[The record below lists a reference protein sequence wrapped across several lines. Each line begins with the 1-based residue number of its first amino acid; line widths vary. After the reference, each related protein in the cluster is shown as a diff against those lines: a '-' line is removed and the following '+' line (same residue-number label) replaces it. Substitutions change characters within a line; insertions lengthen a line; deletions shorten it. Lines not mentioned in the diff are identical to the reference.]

1 LKYSIGGLDSFVNTL
16 IVRRNAMSESNS
28 PETSNEPAASNEIA
42 LSSRQVIDIAI
53 RLAVGLVFVVVSYQ
67 ILAPFVGLIVWG
79 GVIAI
84 AVYPLFSKLV
94 DRLGGRRKIAVS
106 LFVLIG
112 IAIIL
117 VPVLAMSSSLFE
129 SAQDLGEQVE
139 QGTFHIPPPPPKVKD
154 WPMVGTQVNEF
165 WSKASNNLQAFADEY
180 GPQMKNLVGQVVTT
194 LAGASAGVLTFLIS
208 IVIAGM
214 FLAGSETCIRGMNAF
229 SCRLFGEERGKEFN
243 DLSAKTVRSVATGV
257 LGVAFI
263 QAALAGIGM
272 AVAGV
277 PWVGMWALLVML
289 LAIMQL
295 PPIIILLPIALWVFG
310 SADSQLMAWGFLI
323 WAILV
328 ALSDT
333 VLKPMLLGRGVDVPM
348 IVVLL
353 GAIGG
358 MILGGIIGLFVGAVV
373 LALAYRLL
381 MEWLNEGSEAPA

>member
-1 LKYSIGGLDSFVNTL
+1 
-16 IVRRNAMSESNS
+16 MSESDS
-28 PETSNEPAASNEIA
+28 PAASNEVVF
-42 LSSRQVIDIAI
+42 SSRQVIDLAI
-53 RLAVGLVFVVVSYQ
+53 QLAVGLVFVIVSYR
-67 ILAPFVGLIVWG
+67 ILEPFVGLIVWG

-84 AVYPLFSKLV
+84 AVYPLFLKLV

-112 IAIIL
+112 IAIIV

-129 SAQDLGEQVE
+129 SAQALGEQVE
-139 QGTFHIPPPPPKVKD
+139 EGTFHIPPPPPKVKG

-165 WSKASNNLQAFADEY
+165 WSQASNNLQAFADKY
-180 GPQMKNLVGQVVTT
+180 GPQMKGLAGQVATT
-194 LAGASAGVLTFLIS
+194 LAGAGAGVLKFLFS

-214 FLAGSETCIRGMNAF
+214 FLASSETCIRGMNAL
-229 SCRLFGEERGKEFN
+229 SSRLFGEERGEEFN

-263 QAALAGIGM
+263 QSALAGLGM
-272 AVAGV
+272 AIAGV
-277 PWVGMWALLVML
+277 PWPGMWALLIML

-295 PPIIILLPIALWVFG
+295 PPVIILLPIALWVFG
-310 SADSQLMAWGFLI
+310 SADSQLVAWGFLI
-323 WAILV
+323 WALLV
-328 ALSDT
+328 SFSDT

-348 IVVLL
+348 IVILL

>member
-1 LKYSIGGLDSFVNTL
+1 
-16 IVRRNAMSESNS
+16 M
-28 PETSNEPAASNEIA
+28 NEPISPAAPTKVA
-42 LSSRQVIDIAI
+42 LSSSQVIDIAI
-53 RLAVGLVFVVVSYQ
+53 RLAVGFVFVVVSYR
-67 ILAPFVGLIVWG
+67 ILEPFVGLIVWG
-79 GVIAI
+79 AVIAI
-84 AVYPLFSKLV
+84 AIYPLFLKLV
-94 DRLGGRRKIAVS
+94 DRLGGRRKLAVT

-112 IAIIL
+112 LAIIV
-117 VPVLAMSSSLFE
+117 VPVVAMSSSLFE

-139 QGTFHIPPPPPKVKD
+139 EGTFHIPPPPPKVKD
-154 WPMVGTQVNEF
+154 WPMVGTRVNEF
-165 WSKASNNLQAFADEY
+165 WSQASNNLQAFADKY
-180 GPQMKNLVGQVVTT
+180 GPQMKNLAGQVVTT
-194 LAGASAGVLTFLIS
+194 LAGAGAGVLKFLFS
-208 IVIAGM
+208 VVIAGM
-214 FLAGSETCIRGMNAF
+214 FLASSETCIRGMNAF
-229 SCRLFGEERGKEFN
+229 SSRLFGEERGEEFN

-263 QAALAGIGM
+263 QAVLAGIGM

-295 PPIIILLPIALWVFG
+295 PPVIILLPIALWVFG
-310 SADSQLMAWGFLI
+310 SADSQVVAWGFLV
-323 WAILV
+323 WAMLV
-328 ALSDT
+328 SFSDT

-381 MEWLNEGSEAPA
+381 MEWLSEGSEAPA

>member
-1 LKYSIGGLDSFVNTL
+1 MGEPI
-16 IVRRNAMSESNS
+16 S
-28 PETSNEPAASNEIA
+28 PVASNEVA

-53 RLAVGLVFVVVSYQ
+53 RLAVGFTFVVVSYR

-84 AVYPLFSKLV
+84 AIYPLFSRLV
-94 DRLGGRRKIAVS
+94 DRLGGRRKLAVT

-112 IAIIL
+112 LAIIV
-117 VPVLAMSSSLFE
+117 VPVVALSSSLFE
-129 SAQDLGEQVE
+129 TAQDLGEQVE
-139 QGTFHIPPPPPKVKD
+139 EGTFHIPPPPPKVKD
-154 WPMVGTQVNEF
+154 WPMVGTRVNEF
-165 WSKASNNLQAFADEY
+165 WSQASSNLQAFADKY
-180 GPQMKNLVGQVVTT
+180 GPQMKGFVGQVVAA
-194 LAGASAGVLTFLIS
+194 LAGAGAGVLKFLFS

-214 FLAGSETCIRGMNAF
+214 FLASSETCIRGMNAF
-229 SCRLFGEERGKEFN
+229 SSRLFGEERGEEFN

-263 QAALAGIGM
+263 QAVLAGIGM

-295 PPIIILLPIALWVFG
+295 PPVIILLPIALWVFG
-310 SADSQLMAWGFLI
+310 SADSQVVAWGFLV
-323 WAILV
+323 WAMLV
-328 ALSDT
+328 SFSDT

-348 IVVLL
+348 IVILL